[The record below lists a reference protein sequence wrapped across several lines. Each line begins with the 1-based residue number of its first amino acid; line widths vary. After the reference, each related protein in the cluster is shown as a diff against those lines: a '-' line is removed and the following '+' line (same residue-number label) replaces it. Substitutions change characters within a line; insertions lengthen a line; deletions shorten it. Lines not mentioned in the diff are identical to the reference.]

1 VAGQSKRIGRSLMHV
16 LENASAEHLELY
28 LAQPDENFAVVSA
41 TLSNL
46 KGEETSPK
54 DMLVEALSKLSIE
67 DLQPVEAES
76 QRIFLLAEGKG
87 PGSCPPVL
95 KRHLSNEDF
104 ETWDSQP
111 DDLCRAIWLHVNHR
125 KAFDDCVAFRNARE
139 WRKAEHS
146 FSALEVPLDDDFGF
160 VGDDVPEDELLS
172 AIQKKLKLSKRCGI
186 SVIDLPKNNDY
197 PASVMAIVRHG
208 GRQSSVAEHPDDGSR
223 RLHYFLPQDEV
234 VLIFTPSSQRL
245 EVCAQT
251 AEVRS
256 AVSETF
262 AKVALKHDISSKPLT
277 WANYD
282 TSRFLQSLELD
293 APEVPGF
300 MIERAAV
307 TEIELRVGQWEHRL
321 KLRVPFRDD
330 ISQFVEQTIGH
341 KRVLRRALGVSRIA
355 FSIKFTREG
364 HDVAELLEFA
374 ISDRNRCNLSAN
386 VDAALRWLGRALLSH
401 WGVMQP
407 FRDLD
412 HSEIDALLPI
422 LAELFDLGE
431 NKVSAQFLEKRGVDP
446 TRLVQAGLLVRHS
459 AEPILVE
466 DIDAEQDP
474 PSQDSRIV
482 YQVKHGWLEQR
493 LVDALQGLI
502 DDRPRA
508 QADRDVVKIGSASFG
523 EQSVPCYLCRGLSDT
538 NRYMQADGRF
548 RLDASALPG
557 IVFTGKEIGWEHV
570 GPHVVIPIVRSGSL
584 PTTGSVLSLTDIEAA
599 FRTGLAAALGAEKV
613 SLESGPRNQLILKIP
628 GKARLPIDG
637 EHQQNCVRLL
647 VEDYLRG
654 GEGVA
659 TSDLLGSSS
668 SKSVGQLFG
677 TRWDAIKDIYIRNVR
692 RKFWAL
698 SVQSS

>member
-1 VAGQSKRIGRSLMHV
+1 MARQSKRMGRSLTYV
-16 LENASAEHLELY
+16 LDNASTEHLSLY
-28 LAQPDENFAVVSA
+28 LQQPDENFAVVSA
-41 TLSNL
+41 CLSSIEDYD
-46 KGEETSPK
+46 EESLRSVFAA
-54 DMLVEALSKLSIE
+54 DLSKLSLE
-67 DLQPVEAES
+67 DLQPIETES
-76 QRIFLLAEGKG
+76 QRIYLLAEGKG
-87 PGSCPPVL
+87 PDSCPPVL
-95 KRHLSNEDF
+95 KRHLSNEEF
-104 ETWDSQP
+104 ETWQSQP
-111 DDLCRAIWLHVNHR
+111 DDVCRAIWLHVRHR

-139 WRKAEHS
+139 WRKAEHA
-146 FSALEVPLDDDFGF
+146 FSALDVPLEENFGF
-160 VGDDVPEDELLS
+160 VGDDVPEVELLT

-186 SVIDLPKNNDY
+186 SVIDLPKNKDY

-262 AKVALKHDISSKPLT
+262 AKVALKHDISNKPLT

-300 MIERAAV
+300 LIERAAV
-307 TEIELRVGQWEHRL
+307 TEIELRVGQWERRL

-330 ISQFVEQTIGH
+330 ISQFLEQTIGH
-341 KRVLRRALGVSRIA
+341 KRILRRALGVSRIA
-355 FSIKFTREG
+355 FSIKFTRDG

-386 VDAALRWLGRALLSH
+386 VDSELRRLGRALLSH

-412 HSEIDALLPI
+412 HSEINALLPI

-431 NKVSAQFLEKRGVDP
+431 DKISAQFFEKRGVDP

-459 AEPILVE
+459 AEPILIE

-474 PSQDSRIV
+474 PSQDSRVV

-508 QADRDVVKIGSASFG
+508 QSDRDFVKIGSARFG
-523 EQSVPCYLCRGLSDT
+523 DQSVPCYLCRGLSDT
-538 NRYMQADGRF
+538 NRYMQADGKF
-548 RLDASALPG
+548 RQDVSTLPG
-557 IVFTGKEIGWEHV
+557 IVFTGKEIGWEHI
-570 GPHVVIPIVRSGSL
+570 GPHVVIPIVRSGTL
-584 PTTGSVLSLTDIEAA
+584 PTTGNVLTASDVEAA

-613 SLESGPRNQLILKIP
+613 SLEPGPGKQLILKVP
-628 GKARLPIDG
+628 GKPHLPVDG
-637 EHQQNCVRLL
+637 EHQQNCIRLL
-647 VEDYLRG
+647 VEDHHRG
-654 GEGVA
+654 GVGVE
-659 TSDLLGSSS
+659 TSALLGNSS

-677 TRWDAIKDIYIRNVR
+677 TRWDAIKDTYVRNVR

-698 SVQSS
+698 ST

>member
-1 VAGQSKRIGRSLMHV
+1 MARQSKRMGRSLTYV
-16 LENASAEHLELY
+16 LENASTEHLKLY
-28 LAQPDENFAVVSA
+28 LQQPDENFTVVSA
-41 TLSNL
+41 SLSDL
-46 KGEETSPK
+46 EDHEEETLR
-54 DMLVEALSKLSIE
+54 DILAADLSKLSLE
-67 DLQPVEAES
+67 DLQPVETES
-76 QRIFLLAEGKG
+76 QRVFLLAEGKG
-87 PGSCPPVL
+87 PDSCPPVL
-95 KRHLSNEDF
+95 KRHLSNEEF
-104 ETWDSQP
+104 ETWESQP
-111 DDLCRAIWLHVNHR
+111 DDLCRAIWLHVTHR

-146 FSALEVPLDDDFGF
+146 FSALEVPLEDNFDF
-160 VGDDVPEDELLS
+160 VGDDVPEAELLT

-186 SVIDLPKNNDY
+186 SVIDLPKNKDY

-208 GRQSSVAEHPDDGSR
+208 GRQSSVAEHPEDGSR

-234 VLIFTPSSQRL
+234 VLIFTPSKQRL

-251 AEVRS
+251 AEVRN

-293 APEVPGF
+293 APAVPGF
-300 MIERAAV
+300 LIERAAV
-307 TEIELRVGQWEHRL
+307 IEIEVRVGQWERRI
-321 KLRVPFRDD
+321 KLRVSFRDD
-330 ISQFVEQTIGH
+330 ISQFIEQTIGH

-355 FSIKFTREG
+355 FAVRFTRTG

-386 VDAALRWLGRALLSH
+386 VDGELRQLGRTLLSH

-412 HSEIDALLPI
+412 RTEIDALLPI

-431 NKVSAQFLEKRGVDP
+431 DKVSAQFLEKRGVNP

-459 AEPILVE
+459 AEPVLIE
-466 DIDAEQDP
+466 EIDAELDP

-508 QADRDVVKIGSASFG
+508 QTDRDIIRIGSAKFG
-523 EQSVPCYLCRGLSDT
+523 DQSVPCYLCRGLSDT
-538 NRYMQADGRF
+538 ARFMQMDGRF
-548 RLDASALPG
+548 R
-557 IVFTGKEIGWEHV
+557 
-570 GPHVVIPIVRSGSL
+570 
-584 PTTGSVLSLTDIEAA
+584 
-599 FRTGLAAALGAEKV
+599 
-613 SLESGPRNQLILKIP
+613 
-628 GKARLPIDG
+628 
-637 EHQQNCVRLL
+637 
-647 VEDYLRG
+647 
-654 GEGVA
+654 
-659 TSDLLGSSS
+659 
-668 SKSVGQLFG
+668 
-677 TRWDAIKDIYIRNVR
+677 
-692 RKFWAL
+692 
-698 SVQSS
+698 